1 MGPIS
6 LSFSDDFDGTKITQP
21 ELLEDAED
29 ESNESENGYGKRISS
44 MTTTEWR
51 QKFEQNGTVDLFLE
65 EEFNAGS
72 RLVVSHTL
80 QKSHFFKITF
90 LKNTY

>member
-6 LSFSDDFDGTKITQP
+6 LSFSDDFGTSTKVTQP
-21 ELLEDAED
+21 ELPEDIED
-29 ESNESENGYGKRISS
+29 ESNDSENGYGKRINS

-72 RLVVSHTL
+72 RLIVSHTF
-80 QKSHFFKITF
+80 QKSITLF
-90 LKNTY
+90 QN